1 MSKEATIWIV
11 IAIYAIFMVV
21 IGVVNSKNSGG
32 MASFTVGGRN
42 AGAWISALSYGTAYF
57 FRRYVYR
64 VFRRLRL
71 ELRVICPHWWGIGNA
86 VFGSLLAWMVLAGRT
101 REVTRRLKI
110 KSMPQLFEMAVS
122 EQRHED
128 FLLHCDLH
136 FPAALFRRPSI
147 RA

>member
-42 AGAWISALSYGTAYF
+42 AG
-57 FRRYVYR
+57 RYVYR

-71 ELRVICPHWWGIGNA
+71 ELRIICHTGGNWKCG
-86 VFGSLLAWMVLAGRT
+86 VR
-101 REVTRRLKI
+101 
-110 KSMPQLFEMAVS
+110 
-122 EQRHED
+122 
-128 FLLHCDLH
+128 
-136 FPAALFRRPSI
+136 FPLGVDGVGGAHPRGHAASQNQIHAPAL
-147 RA
+147 

>member
-57 FRRYVYR
+57 SAVMFIGYSG
-64 VFRRLRL
+64 RLRL
-71 ELRVICPHWWGIGNA
+71 ELRVICHTGWGIGNA
-86 VFGSLLAWMVLAGRT
+86 VFGSLLAWMGVGGAHPRGHAASQNQ
-101 REVTRRLKI
+101 I
-110 KSMPQLFEMAVS
+110 HA
-122 EQRHED
+122 
-128 FLLHCDLH
+128 
-136 FPAALFRRPSI
+136 PAL
-147 RA
+147 